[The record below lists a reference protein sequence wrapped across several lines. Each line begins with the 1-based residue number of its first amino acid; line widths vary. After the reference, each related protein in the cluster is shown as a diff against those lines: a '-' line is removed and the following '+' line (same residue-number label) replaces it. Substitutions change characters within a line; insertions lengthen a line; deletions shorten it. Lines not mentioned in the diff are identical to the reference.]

1 MFLDTLCPFGKW
13 LSRLSGLGTLPQ
25 IERLEERTLL
35 SAASQALVGQ
45 MYQDLLQRS
54 ADAPG
59 LAHWS
64 AALDEGTS
72 PAQVALPL
80 ARSPEG
86 RVLQVQSLYQQFL
99 QRGADPA
106 GLADFTQ
113 ALAAGQPL
121 EQVAAEIVASP
132 EFYQGQ
138 GGGSDSGFLTALY
151 QDALNR
157 QLDASGSAAFG
168 QALAAGTTR
177 AQVAAVLF
185 GSAELQQ
192 AMVQH
197 EYQYFLHRAADAAGL
212 ASWTQALQNGARDEQ
227 IVAAI
232 VGSAEYAQDAGV
244 SLQQIL
250 LPGGGGAKDVLVVN
264 TAAQPIPVTGSV
276 GITGTANVNV
286 ANSPTVKAQQ
296 SGPWTVGISGT
307 ANVQVISSVSNP
319 VYVRDVNNAL
329 QPFTQEF
336 DLAVASNALT
346 AVSSF
351 TVPAGRRLVI
361 ENVSAEAHVP
371 SGQHARFFVD
381 ESIGH
386 VIPTAFQGSL
396 GGQDALA
403 VNAAVK
409 FYFDPGTVFV
419 QVVRDQSGGT
429 GNAFVTLDGYFVTI

>member
-1 MFLDTLCPFGKW
+1 MFLDRLRPFGKS

-25 IERLEERTLL
+25 IERLEDRTLL
-35 SAASQALVGQ
+35 SAASQTLVGQ

-64 AALDEGTS
+64 AALDEGAS
-72 PAQVALPL
+72 PAQVALAL

-138 GGGSDSGFLTALY
+138 GGGSDSGFLTAL
-151 QDALNR
+151 
-157 QLDASGSAAFG
+157 
-168 QALAAGTTR
+168 
-177 AQVAAVLF
+177 
-185 GSAELQQ
+185 AELQQ
-192 AMVQH
+192 AIVQH

-212 ASWTQALQNGARDEQ
+212 ASWTQALRNGVRDEQ

-232 VGSAEYAQDAGV
+232 VGSAEYAQGAGV
-244 SLQQIL
+244 SLQQTL
-250 LPGGGGAKDVLVVN
+250 LPGGGGVKDVLVVN
-264 TAAQPIPVTGSV
+264 TSAQPIPVTGSV

-286 ANSPTVKAQQ
+286 ANSPSVKAQQ